1 MKRNSTAV
9 SSRFVLALLCLSAF
23 LLPVRA
29 ADDAMRTI
37 NNPGGGQIIYGPLP
51 KETTLQG
58 GLVTML
64 RNIHTHFGNR
74 PDIGKLLQTR
84 GNDSLATFFTVT
96 PTPAGAKPLS
106 GMVIVS
112 MPPGSKVA
120 AAVLF
125 DDADRFNK
133 TMNPMLKKLSEVW
146 QTNVA
151 KASSSQS
158 NGAPSREGAVQP
170 LHQVT
175 FPDNS
180 GSIGLPDGWKI
191 NRARLGGVAAEGP
204 KGEMVVLSLVRT
216 MYDPSTPQ
224 GQQALQAIN
233 RAGRGMPFGTG
244 IGRYGDLVGAFMY
257 LSTQGNRS
265 MNLPTPTLN
274 VTSTQNLPIP
284 QNEGFGVLIIGEMDL
299 KNGKGP
305 MTSSIQITSGL
316 RRDPSRWIITVNQV
330 SVPKALADEEWPTMT
345 AMVASWRQNG
355 QVIQAHTN
363 QVIAQIHQV
372 GENAKRQADAA
383 HAANDAHNAAV
394 EAKWD
399 NDAKQSKSF
408 QEYQLDQSVILDK
421 NSGDHKTYSN
431 QYADFLVKTDP
442 DRFQYVQKAD
452 LLKGQDY

>member
-1 MKRNSTAV
+1 
-9 SSRFVLALLCLSAF
+9 
-23 LLPVRA
+23 
-29 ADDAMRTI
+29 MRTI

-51 KETTLQG
+51 GETTLQG
-58 GLVTML
+58 ALASTL
-64 RNIHTHFGNR
+64 RNIHSHFGDR
-74 PDIGKLLQTR
+74 PEIGKLFQAR
-84 GNDSLATFFTVT
+84 GSDSIATFFNVI
-96 PTPAGAKPLS
+96 AKTQGGKQIA

-112 MPPGSKVA
+112 MPAGSKA
-120 AAVLF
+120 AIAVLY
-125 DDADRFNK
+125 DDADHFGKSFND
-133 TMNPMLKKLSEVW
+133 MLKKLNEVW
-146 QTNVA
+146 QGNVA
-151 KASSSQS
+151 KGSSSTQS
-158 NGAPSREGAVQP
+158 NGAPSREGPVQP
-170 LHQVT
+170 LHQVA

-204 KGEMVVLSLVRT
+204 RGEMVVLSLVRT
-216 MYDPSTPQ
+216 MYDPSSPQ

-257 LSTQGNRS
+257 LSTQGNQS
-265 MNLPTPTLN
+265 MNLPAPTLN

-284 QNEGFGVLIIGEMDL
+284 QNQGFGVLIIGEMDL

-330 SVPKALADEEWPTMT
+330 SVPKALADQEWPTMT

-383 HAANDAHNAAV
+383 HAAEDAHNAAV
-394 EAKWD
+394 EAHWD
-399 NDAKQSKSF
+399 ADARQSKSF
-408 QEYQLDQSVILDK
+408 QEYQLDQSVVVDK
-421 NSGDHKTYSN
+421 NTGEHKTVSN
-431 QYADFLVKTDP
+431 GAAQLLVGSDP
-442 DRFQYVQKAD
+442 NRFQYVQNQD
-452 LLKGQDY
+452 LLKGVDY